1 MASSGCAVTNRI
13 AEIQMDE
20 AKVSPLQLDKLST
33 IPPPEQQP
41 VVAVYAGGFTDL
53 TGQRKSNSDFAL
65 FSTAVTQGGEAYLIR
80 ALKHT
85 SNGNFFRVV
94 ERVGIDSIN
103 KERQIIRSTRKDFRD
118 KNQMQ
123 PLLFAG
129 LIMQGGIIS
138 YDTNIKTGG
147 AGARY
152 LGISASRQYREDILI
167 VSLRTISVSTGEILM
182 EVLVTKELLS
192 VGVATDLFRFYEMG
206 TELIE
211 VEAGSTVNESM
222 AIALQ
227 KAIETAVYETIHE
240 GKAKGFWVF
249 KDEG

>member
-1 MASSGCAVTNRI
+1 
-13 AEIQMDE
+13 
-20 AKVSPLQLDKLST
+20 
-33 IPPPEQQP
+33 
-41 VVAVYAGGFTDL
+41 
-53 TGQRKSNSDFAL
+53 
-65 FSTAVTQGGEAYLIR
+65 
-80 ALKHT
+80 
-85 SNGNFFRVV
+85 
-94 ERVGIDSIN
+94 
-103 KERQIIRSTRKDFRD
+103 
-118 KNQMQ
+118 MQ

-152 LGISASRQYREDILI
+152 LGISASRQYREDIVI

>member
-1 MASSGCAVTNRI
+1 M
-13 AEIQMDE
+13 
-20 AKVSPLQLDKLST
+20 
-33 IPPPEQQP
+33 
-41 VVAVYAGGFTDL
+41 YAGGFTDL

-118 KNQMQ
+118 KKQMQ

-152 LGISASRQYREDILI
+152 LGISASRQYREDIVI

>member
-1 MASSGCAVTNRI
+1 
-13 AEIQMDE
+13 
-20 AKVSPLQLDKLST
+20 
-33 IPPPEQQP
+33 
-41 VVAVYAGGFTDL
+41 
-53 TGQRKSNSDFAL
+53 
-65 FSTAVTQGGEAYLIR
+65 
-80 ALKHT
+80 
-85 SNGNFFRVV
+85 
-94 ERVGIDSIN
+94 
-103 KERQIIRSTRKDFRD
+103 
-118 KNQMQ
+118 
-123 PLLFAG
+123 
-129 LIMQGGIIS
+129 
-138 YDTNIKTGG
+138 
-147 AGARY
+147 
-152 LGISASRQYREDILI
+152 
-167 VSLRTISVSTGEILM
+167 M

>member
-1 MASSGCAVTNRI
+1 
-13 AEIQMDE
+13 MD
-20 AKVSPLQLDKLST
+20 
-33 IPPPEQQP
+33 
-41 VVAVYAGGFTDL
+41 AGGVTDL

-152 LGISASRQYREDILI
+152 LGISASRQYREDIVI